1 MPLRLSK
8 VLLVAGLALL
18 VSLVAFGNITD
29 YGTNFAFV
37 RHVLAM
43 DTIFPDA
50 RIRYRAVTSVPLQ
63 HAAYVLIIATQVATA
78 ALAWAGAWRMWL
90 RRRAPAALFQRAK
103 GLAVAALSLGV
114 ALWLVGFMAIG
125 GEWFGMWMSSQWNGI
140 ETSFRLV
147 VVLLGALVYLG
158 QREAEPE

>member
-8 VLLVAGLALL
+8 IFLVAGVALL

-37 RHVLAM
+37 RHVMAM

-50 RIRYRAVTSVPLQ
+50 RIRYRAITSVPLQ
-63 HAAYVLIIATQVATA
+63 HAAYVLIIVTQVATA

-114 ALWLVGFMAIG
+114 VLWLVGFMAIG

-147 VVLLGALVYLG
+147 AILLGALVYLG
-158 QREAEPE
+158 QREADPE